1 MAKIR
6 LLLVDDHEVV
16 RVGLRALLSRHS
28 DFEVIDEAS
37 SGQEAVR
44 KALLHRPDIVV
55 MDVRLNGMSGIE
67 ACREIT
73 QAAPDVKVIMLTSYG
88 DDDTLFE
95 AIAAGASGY
104 VLKQIGSNDLIKS
117 IETVGRGDSTL
128 DPTTTSRVFA
138 KMREQARKKEESAFS
153 DLTEQELR
161 VLAYLAEG
169 KTNREIADTLSLG
182 EGTVRNYV
190 SSVFS
195 KLHVNNRAEAAAYAA
210 AHNIRDYLSY

>member
-1 MAKIR
+1 MPKLR

-16 RVGLRALLSRHS
+16 RVGLRALLSRHP
-28 DFEVIDEAS
+28 DFEVVDEAS

-44 KALLHRPDIVV
+44 KALLHRPDIVI
-55 MDVRLNGMSGIE
+55 MDVRLNGMNGIE
-67 ACREIT
+67 ACREVT

-117 IETVGRGDSTL
+117 IETVGRGESTL

-138 KMREQARKKEESAFS
+138 RMREQARKKEESAFS

-161 VLAYLAEG
+161 VLVHLSEG
-169 KTNREIADTLSLG
+169 KTNREIADILSLG

-210 AHNIRDYLSY
+210 AHNIHDYLS

>member
-1 MAKIR
+1 
-6 LLLVDDHEVV
+6 
-16 RVGLRALLSRHS
+16 VGLRALLSRHS

-44 KALLHRPDIVV
+44 KALLHRPEIVV

-117 IETVGRGDSTL
+117 IETVGRGESTL

-138 KMREQARKKEESAFS
+138 RMREQARKKEESAFS
-153 DLTEQELR
+153 DLTEQELK

-169 KTNREIADTLSLG
+169 KTNREIADVLSLG

-210 AHNIRDYLSY
+210 AHNIRDYLG

>member
-16 RVGLRALLSRHS
+16 RVGLRALLSRHP
-28 DFEVIDEAS
+28 DFEVVDEAS
-37 SGQEAVR
+37 TGQEAVR
-44 KALLHRPDIVV
+44 KALLHRPDIVI
-55 MDVRLNGMSGIE
+55 MDVRLTGMSGIE
-67 ACREIT
+67 ACREVT
-73 QAAPDVKVIMLTSYG
+73 QATPDVKVIMLTSYG

-117 IETVGRGDSTL
+117 IETVGRGDATL
-128 DPTTTSRVFA
+128 DPATTSRVFA
-138 KMREQARKKEESAFS
+138 RMREQARKKEESAFS
-153 DLTEQELR
+153 DLTEQEVR
-161 VLAYLAEG
+161 VLSYLSEG
-169 KTNREIADTLSLG
+169 KTNREIAEILSLG

-190 SSVFS
+190 SSIFS

-210 AHNIRDYLSY
+210 AHNIRDYLG

>member
-1 MAKIR
+1 MAR
-6 LLLVDDHEVV
+6 LRVLLVDDHEVV
-16 RVGLRALLSRHS
+16 RVGLRTLLSRNP
-28 DFEVIDEAS
+28 DLEVVDEAA

-44 KALLHRPDIVV
+44 KALMHRPDIVV
-55 MDVRLNGMSGIE
+55 MDIRLAGMSGIE

-73 QAAPDVKVIMLTSYG
+73 QAAPAVKVIMLTSYG

-104 VLKQIGSNDLIKS
+104 VLKQIGSNDLVKA
-117 IETVGRGDSTL
+117 IEAVGHGDAAL

-138 KMREQARKKEESAFS
+138 RMREEARKKEENAFS
-153 DLTEQELR
+153 ELTEQELR
-161 VLAYLAEG
+161 VLSLLAEG
-169 KTNREIADTLSLG
+169 RTNREIADALMLG

-190 SSVFS
+190 SSIFS

-210 AHNIRDYLSY
+210 MHNIRDYL

>member
-1 MAKIR
+1 MSKIR

-44 KALLHRPDIVV
+44 KALLHRPEIVV

-117 IETVGRGDSTL
+117 IETVGRGESTL

-138 KMREQARKKEESAFS
+138 RMREQARKKEESAFS
-153 DLTEQELR
+153 DLTEQELK
-161 VLAYLAEG
+161 VLAYLSEG
-169 KTNREIADTLSLG
+169 KTNREIADVLSLG

-210 AHNIRDYLSY
+210 AHNIRDYLG

>member
-1 MAKIR
+1 MSKIR

-16 RVGLRALLSRHS
+16 RVGLRALLSRQP
-28 DFEVIDEAS
+28 DFEVVDEAA

-44 KALLHRPDIVV
+44 KALLHRPEVV
-55 MDVRLNGMSGIE
+55 IMDVRLNGMSGIE

-73 QAAPDVKVIMLTSYG
+73 QSAPDIKVIMLTSYG

-138 KMREQARKKEESAFS
+138 RMREQARKKEESAFS
-153 DLTEQELR
+153 DLTEQELK

-169 KTNREIADTLSLG
+169 KTNREIADVLSLG

-210 AHNIRDYLSY
+210 AHNIRDYLG

>member
-1 MAKIR
+1 
-6 LLLVDDHEVV
+6 
-16 RVGLRALLSRHS
+16 
-28 DFEVIDEAS
+28 
-37 SGQEAVR
+37 
-44 KALLHRPDIVV
+44 
-55 MDVRLNGMSGIE
+55 
-67 ACREIT
+67 
-73 QAAPDVKVIMLTSYG
+73 MLTSYG
-88 DDDTLFE
+88 DDDNLFE

-138 KMREQARKKEESAFS
+138 RMREQARKKEESAFS
-153 DLTEQELR
+153 ELTEQELR
-161 VLAYLAEG
+161 VLTHLSEG
-169 KTNREIADTLSLG
+169 KTNREIADILSLG

-210 AHNIRDYLSY
+210 AHNIRDYMS

>member
-1 MAKIR
+1 MSKIR

-16 RVGLRALLSRHS
+16 RVGLRALLSRHP
-28 DFEVIDEAS
+28 DFEVVDEAS

-44 KALLHRPDIVV
+44 KALLHRPEIVV

-117 IETVGRGDSTL
+117 IETVGRGEATL

-138 KMREQARKKEESAFS
+138 RMREQARKKEESAFS
-153 DLTEQELR
+153 DLTEQELK

-169 KTNREIADTLSLG
+169 KTNREIADVLSLG

-210 AHNIRDYLSY
+210 AHNIRDYLG

>member
-1 MAKIR
+1 
-6 LLLVDDHEVV
+6 
-16 RVGLRALLSRHS
+16 
-28 DFEVIDEAS
+28 
-37 SGQEAVR
+37 
-44 KALLHRPDIVV
+44 V

-138 KMREQARKKEESAFS
+138 RMREQARKKEESAFS

-161 VLAYLAEG
+161 VLAYLSEG
-169 KTNREIADTLSLG
+169 KTNREIADALSLG

-210 AHNIRDYLSY
+210 AHNIRDYMG

>member
-1 MAKIR
+1 MSKIR
-6 LLLVDDHEVV
+6 LILVDDHEVV
-16 RVGLRALLSRHS
+16 RVGLRALLSRHP
-28 DFEVIDEAS
+28 DFEVVDEAA

-44 KALLHRPDIVV
+44 KALLHRPEIVV
-55 MDVRLNGMSGIE
+55 MDVRLNGISGIE

-88 DDDTLFE
+88 DDDNLFE

-138 KMREQARKKEESAFS
+138 RMREQARKKEESAFS
-153 DLTEQELR
+153 ELTEQELR
-161 VLAYLAEG
+161 VLTHLSEG
-169 KTNREIADTLSLG
+169 KTNREIADILSLG

-210 AHNIRDYLSY
+210 AHNIRDYMS

>member
-1 MAKIR
+1 MSKIR

-16 RVGLRALLSRHS
+16 RVGLRALLSRHP

-44 KALLHRPDIVV
+44 KALLHRPEIVV

-117 IETVGRGDSTL
+117 IETVGRGESTL

-138 KMREQARKKEESAFS
+138 RMREQARKKEESAFS
-153 DLTEQELR
+153 DLTEQELK

-169 KTNREIADTLSLG
+169 KTNREIADVLSLG

-210 AHNIRDYLSY
+210 AHNIRDYLA

>member
-1 MAKIR
+1 MAR
-6 LLLVDDHEVV
+6 LRVLLVDDHEVV
-16 RVGLRALLSRHS
+16 RVGLRTLLSRNP
-28 DFEVIDEAS
+28 DLEVVDEAA

-44 KALLHRPDIVV
+44 KALMHRPDIVV
-55 MDVRLNGMSGIE
+55 MDIRLAGMSGIE

-73 QAAPDVKVIMLTSYG
+73 QAAPAVKVIMLTSYG

-104 VLKQIGSNDLIKS
+104 VLKQIGSNDLVKA
-117 IETVGRGDSTL
+117 IEAVGHGDAAL

-138 KMREQARKKEESAFS
+138 RMREEARKKEESAFS
-153 DLTEQELR
+153 ELTEQELR
-161 VLAYLAEG
+161 VLSLLAEG
-169 KTNREIADTLSLG
+169 RTNREIADALMLG

-190 SSVFS
+190 SSIFS

-210 AHNIRDYLSY
+210 MHNIRDYL

>member
-1 MAKIR
+1 M
-6 LLLVDDHEVV
+6 
-16 RVGLRALLSRHS
+16 GLRALLGRHP

-44 KALLHRPDIVV
+44 KAMLHRPEIIV

-138 KMREQARKKEESAFS
+138 RMREQARKKEESAFS

-161 VLAYLAEG
+161 VLAFLSEG
-169 KTNREIADTLSLG
+169 KTNREIADVLSLG

-210 AHNIRDYLSY
+210 AHNIRDYVG